1 MGDSRKIRAYGD
13 GMTQTISP
21 HHEADRTDRKQT
33 IADRLN
39 WLRAAVLG
47 ANDGI
52 ISIAAIVMGV
62 AGATSDNKTVAL
74 AGIAALVA
82 GALSM
87 SVGEY
92 VSVAAQRDAERDA
105 LGVDKTEQVS
115 PIEAAIASLLAFTA
129 GGILPLL
136 ALLSSSPVTRIWLTG
151 AIVVVALGLTGWTSA
166 KLGDAR
172 TKPAIFRNIAGG
184 VVAMG
189 ITYLVGSLVGVAL

>member
-1 MGDSRKIRAYGD
+1 
-13 GMTQTISP
+13 MTQTVSP
-21 HHEADRTDRKQT
+21 DKAAPAADRKQT

-62 AGATSDNKTVAL
+62 AGATDHNETVAL

-105 LGVDKTEQVS
+105 LGVDKSEQVS
-115 PIEAAIASLLAFTA
+115 PMEAAIASLLAFTV

-136 ALLSSSPVTRIWLTG
+136 ALFSSSAVTRIWLTG
-151 AIVVVALGLTGWTSA
+151 AIVVVALALTGWTSA

-172 TKPAIFRNIAGG
+172 TKPAIIRNIAGG
-184 VVAMG
+184 VTAMG
-189 ITYLVGSLVGVAL
+189 ITYLIGSLIGVAL

>member
-1 MGDSRKIRAYGD
+1 MDDSQPNRAYGEN
-13 GMTQTISP
+13 MSQTIRP
-21 HHEADRTDRKQT
+21 HQEADHTDRKQT

-52 ISIAAIVMGV
+52 ISIAAIVMGM

-87 SVGEY
+87 AVGEY

-105 LGVDKTEQVS
+105 LGVEKSEQVS
-115 PIEAAIASLLAFTA
+115 PLEAAIASLLAFTV

-151 AIVVVALGLTGWTSA
+151 AIVVVALAMTGWTSA

-172 TKPAIFRNIAGG
+172 TKPAMFRNIAGG
-184 VVAMG
+184 VAAMG
-189 ITYLVGSLVGVAL
+189 ITYLIGSLIGVAL

>member
-1 MGDSRKIRAYGD
+1 MS
-13 GMTQTISP
+13 QTIRP
-21 HHEADRTDRKQT
+21 HQEADRTDRKQT

-52 ISIAAIVMGV
+52 ISIAALVMGV
-62 AGATSDNKTVAL
+62 AGATSDNTTVAL

-105 LGVDKTEQVS
+105 LGVEKSEQVS
-115 PIEAAIASLLAFTA
+115 PLEAAIASLLAFTV

-151 AIVVVALGLTGWTSA
+151 AIVVVALAMTGWTSA

-172 TKPAIFRNIAGG
+172 TKPAMFRNIAGG
-184 VVAMG
+184 VAAMG
-189 ITYLVGSLVGVAL
+189 ITYLIGSLIGVAL